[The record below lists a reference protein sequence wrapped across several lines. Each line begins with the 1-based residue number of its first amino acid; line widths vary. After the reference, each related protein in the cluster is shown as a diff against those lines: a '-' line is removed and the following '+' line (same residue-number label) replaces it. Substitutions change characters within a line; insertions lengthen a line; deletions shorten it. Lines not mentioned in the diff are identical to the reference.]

1 MNAASHSV
9 RRPAVAGLF
18 YPADAGELS
27 AMVEGLLRAAAKG
40 VTRGEKPPKAII
52 APHAG
57 YIYSGPTAAA
67 AYARIAGAAEKI
79 SRVVL
84 LGPAHRYPFR
94 GLALPGVDSFETP
107 LGRVPLD
114 KKAAARIERL
124 RQVKTL
130 PEAHAG
136 EHSLEVQLPFLQ
148 TVLEEFALVPL
159 VVGDAAVDQVAEVLD
174 RLWGGQETLVVI
186 STDLSHYHDYDTAS
200 RRDVATR
207 KAIEALAGEKIGF
220 DDACGAAPLAGLL
233 SAARARG
240 LKPRTLDLRNSGDTA
255 GPRDAVV
262 GYGAWAVG

>member
-1 MNAASHSV
+1 MNAASHTV
-9 RRPAVAGLF
+9 RRSAVAGMF

-27 AMVEGLLRAAAKG
+27 AMVEKLLREAAKG
-40 VTRGEKPPKAII
+40 VRKGEAPPKAIV

-57 YIYSGPTAAA
+57 YVYSGPTAAA
-67 AYARIAGAAEKI
+67 AYARVAPAAEKI

-84 LGPAHRYPFR
+84 LGPAHRFPFH
-94 GLALPGVDSFETP
+94 GLALPGVDAFETP

-114 KKAAARIERL
+114 KKAIGRIGKL

-130 PEAHAG
+130 ADAHAG

-148 TVLEEFALVPL
+148 TVLDEFSLVPL
-159 VVGDAAVDQVAEVLD
+159 VVGDATAAEVARVLD
-174 RLWGGQETLVVI
+174 KLWSGDETLVVI

-200 RRDVATR
+200 QRDVATR
-207 KAIEALAGEKIGF
+207 KAIEALAGEKISYQ
-220 DDACGAAPLAGLL
+220 DACGAVPLAGLL